1 MKTRFLSLLVIF
13 LSLLFMAASPLWAE
27 DDDKHHEQKPFAMAE
42 FGQLPILHDGRIKPL
57 DTFARTQLIRFSD
70 KDHIEHMPAI
80 TWLATTLFDPGN
92 ASELKIFRINNENL
106 RHLMGLEERKKP
118 LYAFVE
124 ITEGLEKT
132 FPTVEKL
139 MSETPQNISSDQKD
153 LLTLHENALE
163 YTQILR
169 SLSLLLPLNV
179 TVPEKWAK
187 ELPTLST
194 RSVNFLTLKKIDAG
208 LQDEI
213 KQIIKRKGQN
223 PAKYTPNEQMTAVL
237 GWQIKMIADAAEGN
251 NLFRVIPDPWDER
264 NTDKKNT
271 GQKSGEWI
279 SPWELVQ
286 SGKGSPRTSEF
297 LDLWTALGAN
307 WSQLDDKA
315 WHDNSKKLLALG
327 NHSTR
332 LEIFYNKLQPFF
344 TSTIFFALS
353 FLLALIAL
361 TFNQTKYIW
370 FLAGGVLAIAL
381 GIQGL
386 GLVARV
392 LVLERPPVGTL
403 YESIL
408 FVGFVAPF
416 FAALME
422 LRMKNMLGFL
432 SAGFMGI
439 GVGLLALSMAGEGD
453 TMKVLTA
460 VLNTQFWLATHVL
473 CITIGYGWCLVTSV
487 LSHIMLLGQATGKL
501 DRPTLKNLTH
511 AQGTLAL
518 TALLFTATGTILGGI
533 WADQSW
539 GRFWGWDPKENGA
552 MLIVLWLI
560 WIIHG
565 KIAGQFSKLAVTMGM
580 SFLSVIVGTAW
591 IGVNLLGIG
600 LHSYGF
606 IEGLFWGLGV
616 FTVGEMIL
624 IGGLAWIIQRK
635 EQKGTIPDAA

>member
-1 MKTRFLSLLVIF
+1 MTLRIPLLTLFFVFLSTLLMSFTPSWADEEKSRHDTSPV
-13 LSLLFMAASPLWAE
+13 LDMALFAE
-27 DDDKHHEQKPFAMAE
+27 
-42 FGQLPILHDGRIKPL
+42 LPILHDGRIKPL
-57 DTFARTQLIRFSD
+57 DTFARTELIRFSG

-92 ASELKIFRINNENL
+92 GSELKIFRIDNANV

-118 LYAFVE
+118 LYAFIE
-124 ITEGLEKT
+124 ISQGLEKT

-139 MSETPQNISSDQKD
+139 MAESPQNISSDQKS
-153 LLTLHENALE
+153 LMTLHENALE

-169 SLSLLLPLNV
+169 SLSLVLPLNV
-179 TVPEKWAK
+179 TVPPKWAK

-194 RSVNFLTLKKIDAG
+194 RNVNFLTLKKIDAG
-208 LQDEI
+208 LQDDI
-213 KQIIKRKGQN
+213 KRIIKTKGQN
-223 PAKYTPNEQMTAVL
+223 PEKYTAAEQMTAIL
-237 GWQIKMIADAAEGN
+237 GWQVKMIADAAEGN
-251 NLFRVIPDPWDER
+251 NLFRVIPDPWD
-264 NTDKKNT
+264 
-271 GQKSGEWI
+271 QSAGEWE
-279 SPWELVQ
+279 SPWQLIQ
-286 SGKGSPRTSEF
+286 SGKGSPRTSQF
-297 LDLWTALGAN
+297 LDLWTNLAAN
-307 WSQLDDKA
+307 WSQLDPQGWA
-315 WHDNSKKLLALG
+315 ENCGKLIALG
-327 NHSTR
+327 NHSTK
-332 LEIFYNKLQPFF
+332 LEIFYNKIQPFF

-353 FLLALIAL
+353 FVLALIAL
-361 TFNQTKYIW
+361 TFSQTKYIW
-370 FLAGGVLAIAL
+370 LITGGLLAISL
-381 GIQGL
+381 GIQGT
-386 GLVARV
+386 GLLARI

-408 FVGFVAPF
+408 FVGFMAPL

-422 LRMKNMLGFL
+422 LKMKNMLGFL
-432 SAGFMGI
+432 SAGFMGTA
-439 GVGLLALSMAGEGD
+439 VGLLGLSMAGEGD

-487 LSHIMLLGQATGKL
+487 LSHIMLVGQATGKL

-552 MLIVLWLI
+552 MLIVLWLV

-565 KIAGQFSKLAVTMGM
+565 KIAGQFSKLAVSMGL

-606 IEGLFWGLGV
+606 IEGLFWGLGF
-616 FTVGEMIL
+616 FTIAELAL
-624 IGGLAWIIQRK
+624 ISALAWIIKRK
-635 EQKGTIPDAA
+635 ERPSGEDQGGQTHAA